1 MLITNLKHGF
11 DIISSFVDKKNRH
24 KIVFEKHWNRS
35 FIMKAYLANGLFSLG
50 DRLVNE
56 QLAAAIREAVPG
68 IELYVP
74 QENDAINDKAAYA
87 DSLAIAQADLEMLQN
102 SDVLVAVL
110 DGVEIDS
117 GVAAEIGAF
126 AMLNRPI
133 VGVFTDVRQQGRDN
147 MMKIEALVHDGVEN
161 QFVYRN
167 LFVIG
172 LIKRTGVITTSIAEA
187 VKAVETYK
195 K

>member
-1 MLITNLKHGF
+1 
-11 DIISSFVDKKNRH
+11 
-24 KIVFEKHWNRS
+24 
-35 FIMKAYLANGLFSLG
+35 MKAYLANGLFSLG

-74 QENDAINDKAAYA
+74 QENDAINDKTAYA

-147 MMKIEALVHDGVEN
+147 MMKIEALVRDGIEN

-187 VKAVETYK
+187 VKAVQKYK

>member
-1 MLITNLKHGF
+1 
-11 DIISSFVDKKNRH
+11 
-24 KIVFEKHWNRS
+24 
-35 FIMKAYLANGLFSLG
+35 MKAYLANGLFSLG

-56 QLAAAIREAVPG
+56 QLAVAIRDAISS

-74 QENDAINDKAAYA
+74 QENDAINDKTAYA
-87 DSLAIAQADLEMLQN
+87 DSLAIAQADLEMLQK

-126 AMLNRPI
+126 AMLDRPI
-133 VGVFTDVRQQGRDN
+133 IGVFTDVRQQGRDN
-147 MMKIEALVHDGVEN
+147 MQKIEALVRDGIEN

-167 LFVIG
+167 LFVVG
-172 LIKRTGVITTSIAEA
+172 LIKRNGIITTSIEEA
-187 VKAVETYK
+187 VKAIQK
-195 K
+195 FNK

>member
-1 MLITNLKHGF
+1 
-11 DIISSFVDKKNRH
+11 
-24 KIVFEKHWNRS
+24 
-35 FIMKAYLANGLFSLG
+35 MKAYLANGLFSLG

-74 QENDAINDKAAYA
+74 QENDAINDKTAYA

-126 AMLNRPI
+126 AMLDRPI

-147 MMKIEALVHDGVEN
+147 MMKIEALVRDGIEN

-172 LIKRTGVITTSIAEA
+172 LIKRTGVITTSIDEA
-187 VKAVETYK
+187 VQAVQKYK

>member
-1 MLITNLKHGF
+1 
-11 DIISSFVDKKNRH
+11 
-24 KIVFEKHWNRS
+24 
-35 FIMKAYLANGLFSLG
+35 MKAYLANGLFSLG

-56 QLAAAIREAVPG
+56 RLASAIRQAIPE

-74 QENDAINDKAAYA
+74 QENDAINDKTAYA
-87 DSLAIAQADLEMLQN
+87 DSLAIAEADLAMLQK

-133 VGVFTDVRQQGRDN
+133 VGVFTDVRQQGREN
-147 MMKIEALVHDGVEN
+147 MMKIEALIRDGIEN

-172 LIKRTGVITTSIAEA
+172 LIKRNGVITTSINDA
-187 VKAVETYK
+187 VLAVQEFQQ
-195 K
+195 

>member
-1 MLITNLKHGF
+1 M
-11 DIISSFVDKKNRH
+11 
-24 KIVFEKHWNRS
+24 
-35 FIMKAYLANGLFSLG
+35 MKAYLANGLFSLG

-56 QLAAAIREAVPG
+56 RLAKAIRQAIPD

-74 QENDAINDKAAYA
+74 QENDAINDKASYA
-87 DSLAIAQADLEMLQN
+87 DSLAIAEADLAMLQT

-126 AMLNRPI
+126 SILNRPI
-133 VGVFTDVRQQGRDN
+133 VGVFTDVRQQGREN
-147 MMKIEALVHDGVEN
+147 MMKIEALIRDGIEN

-172 LIKRTGVITTSIAEA
+172 LIKRNGVITTSIDDA
-187 VKAVETYK
+187 VLAVQELQQ
-195 K
+195 

>member
-1 MLITNLKHGF
+1 
-11 DIISSFVDKKNRH
+11 
-24 KIVFEKHWNRS
+24 
-35 FIMKAYLANGLFSLG
+35 MKAYLANGLFSLG

-56 QLAAAIREAVPG
+56 RLASAIRQAIPD

-87 DSLAIAQADLEMLQN
+87 DSLAIAEADLAMLQM

-133 VGVFTDVRQQGRDN
+133 VGVFTDVRQQGREN
-147 MMKIEALVHDGVEN
+147 MMKIEALIRDGIEN

-172 LIKRTGVITTSIAEA
+172 LIKRNGVITSSINDA
-187 VKAVETYK
+187 VLAVQEFQQ
-195 K
+195 

>member
-1 MLITNLKHGF
+1 
-11 DIISSFVDKKNRH
+11 
-24 KIVFEKHWNRS
+24 
-35 FIMKAYLANGLFSLG
+35 MKAYLANGLFSLG

-74 QENDAINDKAAYA
+74 QENDAINDKTAYA
-87 DSLAIAQADLEMLQN
+87 DSLTIAQADLEMLRN

-126 AMLNRPI
+126 AMLDRPI

-147 MMKIEALVHDGVEN
+147 MMKIEALVRDGIEN

-187 VKAVETYK
+187 VQAVQKYK